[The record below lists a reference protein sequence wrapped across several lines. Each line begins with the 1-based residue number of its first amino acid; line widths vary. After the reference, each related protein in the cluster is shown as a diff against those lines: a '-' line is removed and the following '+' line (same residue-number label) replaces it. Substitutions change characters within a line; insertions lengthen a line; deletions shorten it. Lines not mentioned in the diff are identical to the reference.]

1 MNNMA
6 KLMNFDAHVRAI
18 FENDEVKFAGFNQLM
33 LNASAGEYEEG
44 ITAKDANEKI
54 RKIFRQAIGV
64 SETASK
70 LEVRKAI
77 KKRENANR
85 LFDLI
90 EELVPNLLK
99 TGWADNPFFREFVE
113 ERYLDEGDENIFYA
127 EDNSVLTVS
136 KVSGSHWDLDRQ
148 RLGKGSSFS
157 IETSEYGIA
166 IYSEY
171 EKLICG
177 LEDFS
182 TFITKIYE
190 AIDRFVNEAI
200 YQAFLDAAEKLPG
213 GASGAGQWVKTGPID
228 ETTRSTL
235 VQLVEDVQ
243 MATGANEV
251 VIMGTK
257 AALAKVTGLQ
267 NIEWISEDMKK
278 ERHTTGRIGM
288 WEGIR
293 LVELKNGFVLGDTTK
308 RLIDDK
314 ILFIMPVMDNKF
326 VKLVNRGED
335 QLREVQ
341 DKTLNQDMTYDYR
354 YMFQMGVGVI
364 INLIFG
370 EWIIA

>member
-1 MNNMA
+1 MKNMA
-6 KLMNFDAHVRAI
+6 NLMTFDAHIRGI
-18 FENDEVKFAGFNQLM
+18 FENDETKFVAFNKLM
-33 LNASAGEYEEG
+33 VDASINKYEEG
-44 ITAKDANEKI
+44 ISAKDANEKI
-54 RKIFRQAIGV
+54 RKVFREAIGL
-64 SETASK
+64 SETATK
-70 LEVRKAI
+70 QEIRKAI
-77 KKRENANR
+77 KKRANAQI

-99 TGWADNPFFREFVE
+99 TGWAENPFFREFVE
-113 ERYLDEGDENIFYA
+113 ERYLDDGDENLFYS
-127 EDNSVLTVS
+127 EDNSILTVS

-148 RLGKGSSFS
+148 RLGKGTSFS

-171 EKLICG
+171 EKLLCG
-177 LEDFS
+177 LEDFA

-200 YQAFLDAAEKLPG
+200 YQALMDAAEKLPG
-213 GASGAGQWVKTGPID
+213 GASGAGQWVKTGALD
-228 ETTRSTL
+228 DNTRGTL

-257 AALAKVTGLQ
+257 SALSKVTGLQ
-267 NIEWISEDMKK
+267 NVDWISNEMKN
-278 ERHTTGRIGM
+278 ERHTTGRMGM

-293 LVELKNGFVLGDTTK
+293 LVEIKQGFALNDTSK
-308 RLIDDK
+308 KLVDDK
-314 ILFIMPVMDNKF
+314 VLFVMPVMDNKF
-326 VKLVNRGED
+326 IKLVNKGED

-354 YMFQMGVGVI
+354 YMFEMGVGVI

-370 EWIIA
+370 EWILA

>member
-1 MNNMA
+1 MA
-6 KLMNFDAHVRAI
+6 KFMNFDAHIRAI
-18 FENDEVKFAGFNQLM
+18 FNNEEEKFVGFNKLM
-33 LNASAGEYEEG
+33 VDASVNKYEAGVSADDAQAEIRRVFREAIGLSENASKQE
-44 ITAKDANEKI
+44 I
-54 RKIFRQAIGV
+54 
-64 SETASK
+64 
-70 LEVRKAI
+70 RKAI
-77 KKRENANR
+77 KKRVNAQI

-99 TGWADNPFFREFVE
+99 SGWAENPFFREFVE
-113 ERYLDEGDENIFYA
+113 ERYLDDGDENLFYS
-127 EDNSVLTVS
+127 EDNSILTVS

-171 EKLICG
+171 EKLLCG
-177 LEDFS
+177 LEDFA

-228 ETTRSTL
+228 ETTRATL
-235 VQLVEDVQ
+235 VQLVEDVA

-257 AALAKVTGLQ
+257 SALAKVTGLQ
-267 NIEWISEDMKK
+267 NVEWISEEMRN

-293 LVELKNGFVLGDTTK
+293 LVELKQGFALNDTSK
-308 RLIDDK
+308 KLVSDK
-314 ILFIMPVMDNKF
+314 VLFIMPVMDNKF
-326 VKLVNRGED
+326 VKLVNKGED

-354 YMFQMGVGVI
+354 YMFEMGVGVI
-364 INLIFG
+364 INLLFG